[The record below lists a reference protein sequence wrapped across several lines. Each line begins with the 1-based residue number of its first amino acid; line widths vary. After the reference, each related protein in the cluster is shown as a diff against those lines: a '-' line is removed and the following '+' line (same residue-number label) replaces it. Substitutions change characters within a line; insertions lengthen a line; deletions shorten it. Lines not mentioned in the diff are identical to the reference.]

1 METMTSTDKSFS
13 SWAAQTCTNHLEIL
27 EHMRKSTDAMDRAIA
42 KRIMQIAGVEK
53 SD

>member
-1 METMTSTDKSFS
+1 MKSMIQSNISF
-13 SWAAQTCTNHLEIL
+13 LEWTKMMNTQYPDIL
-27 EHMRKSTDAMDRAIA
+27 EHMRKSTDPLDRAIS

>member
-1 METMTSTDKSFS
+1 METTE
-13 SWAAQTCTNHLEIL
+13 QTCTHFEIS
-27 EHMRKSTDAMDRAIA
+27 EHMRKSTDVMDRAIA

>member
-1 METMTSTDKSFS
+1 METMTSTDKDLP

-27 EHMRKSTDAMDRAIA
+27 ENMRKSTDATERAIA